1 MKKLI
6 LGLSIV
12 LFAISCSSSDDE
24 NIPTDPVV
32 EIPVLPTKLS
42 NSDDTGTFKYNGNK
56 VSEINWVDYKV
67 VCEYTGDLITRM
79 IDYDAAGAKEATT
92 DFTYSNDKLTKVVFV
107 EGNVTETSIYSYPS
121 TNTVNATVTRTSTS
135 QGSPVVYKDVI
146 TYTLNNGNVVSEEM
160 NYYNNG
166 TLRGKISATY
176 TYDDKN
182 TAYKN
187 ILGFDKIMVYT
198 FDGDENTVGR
208 NNLLTKN
215 HTNTPVGSSVSKYK
229 NVNTITYS
237 AAGYPTQ
244 IITNQYNASN
254 QLNSTSTDFFEYNK

>member
-6 LGLSIV
+6 LGLS
-12 LFAISCSSSDDE
+12 LAFLAIGCSSNDDDASVPAE
-24 NIPTDPVV
+24 ETL
-32 EIPVLPTKLS
+32 VLPTKLF

-67 VCEYTGDLITRM
+67 VCEYNGNLITRM
-79 IDYDAAGAKEATT
+79 IDYDAAGAKETTT
-92 DFTYSNDKLTKVVFV
+92 DFTYSNDKLIKVIFV
-107 EGNVTETSIYSYPS
+107 EGNVNETTTYSYPN

-146 TYTLNNGNVVSEEM
+146 TYTLDNGNVVSEEM
-160 NYYNNG
+160 NYYVNG
-166 TLRGKISATY
+166 TLKGKISATY

-187 ILGFDKIMVYT
+187 ILGFDKIMIYS

-208 NNLLTKN
+208 NNLLIKN

-244 IITNQYNASN
+244 IITNQYDASN
-254 QLNSTSTDFFEYNK
+254 QLNSTSTDFYEYNK